1 LQTNGEIAARVHF
14 GRAIDGAIIANC
26 HDWSVYVGDTQV
38 LPNAAEPWN
47 PILALVTACYVASRV
62 TKALLGDALSA
73 AADVAPFSILDFG
86 TATASFDWEA
96 PLPVGNVH
104 VAGVGAV
111 GSAFLFALASHGRA
125 TGSLDLI
132 DPDAV
137 DRPNLGRYVLFDVAD
152 VPKPKVTAAKAR
164 LDAVGCPVEVRAH
177 EALFE
182 KYFDERY
189 DNDNSFRVGRL
200 VCCPDSRP
208 ARREFQSKLPFE
220 TFDASTGPSQVVV
233 HQNRYDPSEACVECI
248 YPRILFEDAHAE
260 HVARKLNVPLERVRS
275 GQNIAAGDAERI
287 VAAYPNLRAEDL
299 VGRAFDSIFR
309 SLCGA
314 GELRVED
321 EVVLAP
327 MPFTSALA
335 GVLLYFELVKASA
348 EAFAPFRS
356 FNYVQLNPLFAPNP
370 LMREMRGSN
379 PSCRCQDPA
388 TRGLFNRIWG
398 DRLDRSTA
406 SGAADRF

>member
-1 LQTNGEIAARVHF
+1 
-14 GRAIDGAIIANC
+14 
-26 HDWSVYVGDTQV
+26 
-38 LPNAAEPWN
+38 
-47 PILALVTACYVASRV
+47 
-62 TKALLGDALSA
+62 
-73 AADVAPFSILDFG
+73 APV
-86 TATASFDWEA
+86 
-96 PLPVGNVH
+96 PVGNVH

-125 TGSLDLI
+125 TGSFDLI

-137 DRPNLGRYVLFDVAD
+137 DRPNLGRYVLFDVGD
-152 VPKPKVTAAKAR
+152 VLKPKVTAAKAR
-164 LDAVGCPVEVRAH
+164 LAAAGCAAEVRAH
-177 EALFE
+177 EARFE
-182 KYFDERY
+182 EYFDQQYGR
-189 DNDNSFRVGRL
+189 DNSFRVERL
-200 VCCPDSRP
+200 VCCPDSRQ

-233 HQNRYDPSEACVECI
+233 HQNTYDPSKACVECI
-248 YPRILFEDAHAE
+248 YPRIVSEDAHAE
-260 HVARKLNVPLERVRS
+260 HVARKLNVRLERVRS
-275 GQNIAAGDAERI
+275 GQNIDADDAEQI
-287 VAAYPNLRAEDL
+287 IAAYPNLRVEDL

-309 SLCGA
+309 NLCGA

-348 EAFAPFRS
+348 EALARFRS

-379 PSCRCQDPA
+379 PTCRCQEIA

-398 DRLDRSTA
+398 DRLDGTSATPRSILSA
-406 SGAADRF
+406 RLFS